1 MRNYELSD
9 DNSSTRSDDASD
21 RDNNE
26 SLATDDGQ
34 TNEDDDEE
42 CSEYESPGEE
52 RDEGRGGDEMAGAQ
66 HVLRR
71 QGDAESEPVAALRL
85 KLALI
90 QEERKLREE
99 ERLIRERD
107 WEIEQE
113 RRLMLGDGQLS
124 TERVN
129 RVPVT
134 DFRDIKACLPPM
146 QDTDI
151 VASFRSF
158 ESILQLNDVDKS
170 LWHKL
175 LPSQLSVR
183 ALRVYSRLSLDET
196 KCYDTVKRL
205 ILQSYHEN
213 VESYLKSFRTM
224 KRTGTCSYKM
234 F

>member
-1 MRNYELSD
+1 MEVIVILYAKLRDVCVNLLSKMPTYKRLRKVELFQLCNSRGINSASCKTKADLIYVLEQYDMRNDELID

-34 TNEDDDEE
+34 TNGYDDEE
-42 CSEYESPGEE
+42 ERSEYESPVEE

-107 WEIEQE
+107 WETEQE

-124 TERVN
+124 TCLLYTS
-129 RVPVT
+129 PSP
-134 DFRDIKACLPPM
+134 RD
-146 QDTDI
+146 
-151 VASFRSF
+151 S
-158 ESILQLNDVDKS
+158 
-170 LWHKL
+170 
-175 LPSQLSVR
+175 
-183 ALRVYSRLSLDET
+183 
-196 KCYDTVKRL
+196 
-205 ILQSYHEN
+205 
-213 VESYLKSFRTM
+213 
-224 KRTGTCSYKM
+224 
-234 F
+234 